1 MMENLTQNIQQA
13 AQLIEQV
20 RQQVWEQQA
29 QLFANDPG
37 KRPSIQN
44 MEQVVWINS
53 HQPLAWPTWPPGIAA
68 KLKALVQKLI
78 RRALQWYIDPIVRQQ
93 NQFNQATL
101 QAVSAVAQ
109 EIARLQTQQNQAT
122 TKER

>member
-1 MMENLTQNIQQA
+1 MDDLAQNIQQA
-13 AQLIEQV
+13 AQLIEQT
-20 RQQVWEQQA
+20 RQQVLAQKA

-37 KRPSIQN
+37 ERPSIRN
-44 MEQVVWINS
+44 MEQTVWISS

-68 KLKALVQKLI
+68 KLKALVQKVI
-78 RRALQWYIDPIVRQQ
+78 RRTLRWYIDPIVRQQ